1 MLALTASHRELKQ
14 ALERCYGTD
23 VPRVRR
29 ILAATDPNGFA
40 SLILLNRKWRSVS
53 QRSDLYLHHLTQC
66 PTFVTAPSTLPT
78 YDDESLPTLRRLFA
92 REVKRNLFD
101 AYLRPSETVVK
112 LISTSISSS
121 SCPGG
126 EGLQF
131 STSPLSHHI
140 LAYNS
145 SRMYA
150 IDTRGPAIEVRR
162 EFKLLRRPAAACIK
176 DDASLLAVLST
187 EMQVELYDLTTS
199 PPRRRQTII
208 LDNAPRAIAL
218 SPCGSVLA
226 AAYEGGIEVSS
237 LNPGVVPLGKR
248 SVKCDGV
255 DSLTFSFDGTQI
267 LGTTSH
273 SAPPSTVV
281 LTAPYYDPGSLLADD
296 DISSMWTTSILFPN
310 SSRDCSHAVLLQD
323 GNEEEACWTFAY
335 DPSFE
340 TFRAVRIDDLRN
352 GTTYFT
358 GPIPNEN
365 AQAKLLPSTLPGTT
379 YHGDLV
385 SAGFHGKDIWVYG
398 VPNDLDAPPETILT
412 HADRPAT
419 GTMLGRWNSEHGSLS
434 RNASSRGRDAD
445 SGRSPQW
452 ALLSDNTR
460 NTFKTGAKV
469 SEVPGVSTV
478 RWVAKYKDT
487 SLQERLMV
495 TARGVSGPRLAT
507 EEEDF
512 DFVDGGRIVLL
523 DFDYGPQNGTNN
535 EISIEL
541 GTDSPELLEEEWRD
555 LATEVAIVR
564 RRTVAQQRGGRTP
577 FFRAA
582 TEAASSGLEV
592 PVPPLPQ
599 EESTHDNND
608 DDDPLVP
615 RRIGQPPAQD
625 LDNVDDLD
633 DPDVAT
639 IEEQEAM
646 ESPYAHASPR
656 SAPTLRRAATAA
668 AVNRTLNPRTA
679 DGRPIEYRR
688 ADGRREHPHE
698 SDADNW
704 VPPPPPYQ
712 KDDPKDLPAFLSGP
726 AIAAPTSPFPRP
738 TETHPS
744 LREGPVSEHLRGLR
758 RSQYTSARGFYEPQR
773 PALEPRSF
781 SSFEQRPA
789 SDSTSRTRSRID
801 EMPRPMSTPSPYIET
816 VDLYDVSP
824 PESPRP
830 DTEDA
835 SVPRQAYAPSRTP
848 SESMSDPMVNAGVE
862 NSFSSSHVDP
872 EPTPSPQAAPA
883 QRASSPPGEPI
894 SFQEVSQEVSQEAQQ
909 SSSQPSNEDN
919 YPSVRRLSNAQTWP
933 AGLGGEGSQ
942 TWHNPQVG
950 GPPSHVPD
958 TYHGSSPHLPMPS
971 SSQLANLNKR
981 ISQGKPRRLSG
992 SLYAA
997 GAGNENAST
1006 WSFPAQESS
1015 DNWPLRSNTTGPTL
1029 DWNRVE
1035 DRPMIIST
1043 PRGVTGAFDPP
1054 EQQSASNRWSGSG
1067 TPIFAPVP
1075 RHPRPGQ
1082 GIASP
1087 RPTVERLETIYS
1099 MAETSVEQQ
1108 PPRTQTRSGRRIFG
1122 GLRRSPSATPPST
1135 VGGSVNR
1142 QPSRAE
1148 RSAAKNIRDAKKNGW
1163 EPRRNK
1169 SKKGKKKK
1177 KDYDAVSSAGWT
1189 DVTAPSVYKEK
1200 SSKCLVM

>member
-1 MLALTASHRELKQ
+1 M
-14 ALERCYGTD
+14 
-23 VPRVRR
+23 
-29 ILAATDPNGFA
+29 
-40 SLILLNRKWRSVS
+40 
-53 QRSDLYLHHLTQC
+53 QC
-66 PTFVTAPSTLPT
+66 PTYATTPSALPT
-78 YDDESLPTLRRLFA
+78 PDDENLPSLRRLFA
-92 REVKRNLFD
+92 CEIKRNLFD

-112 LISTSISSS
+112 LISTTISSS

-131 STSPLSHHI
+131 STSPRSHHI

-150 IDTRGPAIEVRR
+150 IDTRGPAVEVKR

-199 PPRRRQTII
+199 PPRRKQTII

-237 LNPGVVPLGKR
+237 LNPDVVPLGKR

-255 DSLTFSFDGTQI
+255 DSLIFSFDGTQI

-310 SSRDCSHAVLLQD
+310 SSRDCSHAVLLQN
-323 GNEEEACWTFAY
+323 GNQEEACWTFAY
-335 DPSFE
+335 DRSFE
-340 TFRAVRIDDLRN
+340 TFRAVRIEDLRN

-358 GPIPNEN
+358 GPVPAEN
-365 AQAKLLPSTLPGTT
+365 SQAKLLPSTLPGAT

-385 SAGFHGKDIWVYG
+385 SAGFHGKDVWLYG
-398 VPNDLDAPPETILT
+398 VPQDLDAPPELT
-412 HADRPAT
+412 TLHPDRPPA
-419 GTMLGRWNSEHGSLS
+419 GSVMGRRNSEHSSLS

-445 SGRSPQW
+445 RGRSPQW
-452 ALLSDNTR
+452 ALLSDNMR
-460 NTFKTGAKV
+460 NTFKTGIKV
-469 SEVPGVSTV
+469 SEVPGVSSI
-478 RWVAKYKDT
+478 RWAADHRDT
-487 SLQERLMV
+487 SFQERLII

-512 DFVDGGRIVLL
+512 DFVDGGRIVLM
-523 DFDYGPQNGTNN
+523 DFDYGFQDGTKN

-541 GTDSPELLEEEWRD
+541 GTDNAEPLEEERRD

-564 RRTVAQQRGGRTP
+564 RRTVAQQRGGRTALL
-577 FFRAA
+577 RAA
-582 TEAASSGLEV
+582 AENSALDV

-599 EESTHDNND
+599 DDSNLD

-615 RRIGQPPAQD
+615 RRIGQHPGQD
-625 LDNVDDLD
+625 QGGVDAPD
-633 DPDVAT
+633 DPDFAT

-712 KDDPKDLPAFLSGP
+712 KEDPQDLPAFMKGP
-726 AIAAPTSPFPRP
+726 SVAPPTSAFPRP
-738 TETHPS
+738 PNAPPS
-744 LREGPVSEHLRGLR
+744 SGEGSGPVSEHLRPQR
-758 RSQYTSARGFYEPQR
+758 RSLYASARGFYEPQR
-773 PALEPRSF
+773 PSLEPRSF
-781 SSFEQRPA
+781 SSSEQRPV
-789 SDSTSRTRSRID
+789 SDSTNQSRSRID
-801 EMPRPMSTPSPYIET
+801 EIARPRSTPSPYVET
-816 VDLYDVSP
+816 ENLYDVSP

-830 DTEDA
+830 ALPDA
-835 SVPRQAYAPSRTP
+835 SVSGQARTLSRTP
-848 SESMSDPMVNAGVE
+848 SEPLTDPMANTGMD
-862 NSFSSSHVDP
+862 NSYSSSHFNS
-872 EPTPSPQAAPA
+872 EPVPSPQVAPA
-883 QRASSPPGEPI
+883 QQLTTTYTNRSMDSP
-894 SFQEVSQEVSQEAQQ
+894 QEQQ
-909 SSSQPSNEDN
+909 TLSQPPPENRE
-919 YPSVRRLSNAQTWP
+919 PRVRSLSNAQTWP
-933 AGLGGEGSQ
+933 AGPGGEVSQ
-942 TWHNPQVG
+942 PWNNPLVG
-950 GPPSHVPD
+950 GSPADVPN
-958 TYHGSSPHLPMPS
+958 TYHVSSPHLPMPS
-971 SSQLANLNKR
+971 STQLANLNKR
-981 ISQGKPRRLSG
+981 VSQGNPRRLSG
-992 SLYAA
+992 SLY
-997 GAGNENAST
+997 GGGSGSMSST
-1006 WSFPAQESS
+1006 GFYPPQEES
-1015 DNWPLRSNTTGPTL
+1015 NTWPLRPVTMGPGVE
-1029 DWNRVE
+1029 WNRGE
-1035 DRPMIIST
+1035 DRPLIIST

-1054 EQQSASNRWSGSG
+1054 QQQSSSDRWSG
-1067 TPIFAPVP
+1067 TPIIAPVP
-1075 RHPRPGQ
+1075 RHPRPIRGV
-1082 GIASP
+1082 ASP

-1099 MAETSVEQQ
+1099 MADTAPQQQQQ
-1108 PPRTQTRSGRRIFG
+1108 PQRSQTKARRRIFG
-1122 GLRRSPSATPPST
+1122 GLRRAPSTSPPST
-1135 VGGSVNR
+1135 VVGGVNR

-1163 EPRRNK
+1163 NPQRSK

-1177 KDYDAVSSAGWT
+1177 QKDYDAQSTAGWT
-1189 DVTAPSVYKEK
+1189 DVSAPSVHKEK
-1200 SSKCLVM
+1200 EKKCIVM